1 MVMTVGMGSNPT
13 ILDSQTAAL
22 LASVAASGNPPLY
35 EQSVDE
41 ARQGLAAFSLA
52 MAPPSR
58 PVARVEDGSIPGG
71 GGSLSVRIYWP
82 IAKATRDKPAT
93 LLYFHGGGFALGDLD
108 THDAI
113 CRHLCDDGY
122 AVVISVDYRRPPEH
136 KFPAA
141 VEDCYAALCWA
152 AEETD
157 ILGGDRH
164 RLIVAGDSAGGNLAA
179 VMALMARDR
188 HGPKIA
194 LQILIYPVTDMDPA
208 YETPS
213 RRDFGGGDYFLSIK
227 DMVWLAELYAV
238 TRTDLATPYMSPR
251 RAASHANLPPAIIL
265 TAGCDPLCDEG
276 KDYADRLQAASVPV
290 TYKCY
295 EHTIH
300 GFISFAGGIDA
311 GKDALAFLSK
321 RVRSDRNL

>member
-1 MVMTVGMGSNPT
+1 MTVGIGKNPT
-13 ILDSQTAAL
+13 ILDTQTAAL
-22 LASVAASGNPPLY
+22 LASVAASGKPPLY
-35 EQSVDE
+35 EQSVDQ
-41 ARQGLAAFSLA
+41 ARQGLAALSIA

-71 GGSLSVRIYWP
+71 GGSLAIRIYWP
-82 IAKATRDKPAT
+82 IAKATPDKPAT

-108 THDAI
+108 THDAT

-122 AVVISVDYRRPPEH
+122 AVVISADYRRPPEH

-141 VEDCYAALCWA
+141 AEDCYAALCWA

-157 ILGGDRH
+157 ILGGDPH

-208 YETPS
+208 YDTPS
-213 RRDFGGGDYFLSIK
+213 RRDFGGGDYFLSVK

-238 TRTDLATPYMSPR
+238 TKADLANPYMSPR
-251 RAASHANLPPAIIL
+251 RAASLAGLPPAIIL

-276 KDYADRLQAASVPV
+276 KDYADRLAAAGVPV

-295 EHTIH
+295 ENTIH

-321 RVRSDRNL
+321 RVRSDRDKSR